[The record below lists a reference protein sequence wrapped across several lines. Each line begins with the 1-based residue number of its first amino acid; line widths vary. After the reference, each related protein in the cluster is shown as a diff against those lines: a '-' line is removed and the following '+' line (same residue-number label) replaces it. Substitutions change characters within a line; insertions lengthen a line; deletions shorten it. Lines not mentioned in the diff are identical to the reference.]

1 MAGLNL
7 NPGEKDIFKIVQTI
21 RQLMEGKTNSIVTAT
36 LNANATTTTVTAP
49 TCSTSSASIPS
60 PQTPAAG
67 NDMATMSFAPAMGQ
81 FVITHAN
88 NARVDRTFIFV
99 VLG

>member
-49 TCSTSSASIPS
+49 TCSTTSAIIPS
-60 PQTPAAG
+60 PQTPDAG
-67 NDMATMSFAPAMGQ
+67 NDMATMSFAPDMGQ